1 VEEVTPKAFLN
12 PRVRRASFLLANFS
26 WHLSWVHKDRK
37 EHIVSKKKG
46 FRSYLITIGGAVVVF
61 VLVAA
66 FLGGLRSTT
75 EVVVAKASIPAGARL
90 AEGYLELREVH
101 TGDVLPNAL
110 TSIEEAQGQV
120 LTIARAPG
128 DQITA
133 DMVGSAATVGL
144 ANQLE
149 PGHRAVAVHVN
160 QASGLLG
167 VLRPG
172 DQVSIVAIVD
182 PQAAQVEVRRAFY
195 SPVPSTS
202 LGTGSTAE
210 GEAEEAELVEQELPG
225 PSAHVVISGLRV
237 LLVPQLFRYEE
248 VLPEDDGDMFAPART
263 SASAQNSSVIL
274 LDVPTEPVEIA
285 EGLEM
290 SPAALLPL
298 LDAHAELHLILEPVE
313 SDGVQIEVG
322 AELGDLYRGMI
333 GWNVA
338 TPLTSTVVSTA
349 TVELPTGLAPTE
361 PITGTVGED

>member
-1 VEEVTPKAFLN
+1 
-12 PRVRRASFLLANFS
+12 
-26 WHLSWVHKDRK
+26 
-37 EHIVSKKKG
+37 VSKKKG

-75 EVVVAKASIPAGARL
+75 EVVVARASIPAGARL
-90 AEGYLELREVH
+90 VEGYLELREVH

-110 TSIEEAQGQV
+110 TSIEEAKGQV

-128 DQITA
+128 DQITS

-144 ANQLE
+144 ANQLK

-182 PQAAQVEVRRAFY
+182 PQAAQVETRRTFY
-195 SPVPSTS
+195 SPVTDA
-202 LGTGSTAE
+202 GDV
-210 GEAEEAELVEQELPG
+210 EETELVEQELPG

-263 SASAQNSSVIL
+263 SASAQNNSVIL
-274 LDVPTEPVEIA
+274 LDVPTDPVEIA

-333 GWNVA
+333 GWNA
-338 TPLTSTVVSTA
+338 TTPLTSTVVSTT
-349 TVELPTGLAPTE
+349 TVELPAGPTPTE
-361 PITGTVGED
+361 PITDTADAPGGED

>member
-1 VEEVTPKAFLN
+1 
-12 PRVRRASFLLANFS
+12 
-26 WHLSWVHKDRK
+26 
-37 EHIVSKKKG
+37 VSKKKG

-61 VLVAA
+61 VLVTA

-75 EVVVAKASIPAGARL
+75 EVVVARASIPAGARL
-90 AEGYLELREVH
+90 VEGYLELREVH

-128 DQITA
+128 DQVTA

-172 DQVSIVAIVD
+172 DRVALVAIVD
-182 PQAAQVEVRRAFY
+182 PQAAQVETSRTYY
-195 SPVPSTS
+195 SPLP
-202 LGTGSTAE
+202 E
-210 GEAEEAELVEQELPG
+210 GNAQNNEETEVVEQELPG

-248 VLPEDDGDMFAPART
+248 VLPEDDDDMFAPART
-263 SASAQNSSVIL
+263 SASAQNNSVIL
-274 LDVPTEPVEIA
+274 LDVPTKPVEIA
-285 EGLEM
+285 SGLEM

-298 LDAHAELHLILEPVE
+298 LDAHAELHLVLEPVE

-333 GWNVA
+333 GW
-338 TPLTSTVVSTA
+338 TDPLTADGVPTA
-349 TVELPTGLAPTE
+349 TVKLPTGLVSPE
-361 PITGTVGED
+361 PITDAVGED

>member
-1 VEEVTPKAFLN
+1 
-12 PRVRRASFLLANFS
+12 
-26 WHLSWVHKDRK
+26 
-37 EHIVSKKKG
+37 VSKKKG
-46 FRSYLITIGGAVVVF
+46 SRSYLITIGGAVVVF

-75 EVVVAKASIPAGARL
+75 EVVVAGASIPAGARL
-90 AEGYLELREVH
+90 VEGYLELREVH

-110 TSIEEAQGQV
+110 TSIEEAKGQV

-182 PQAAQVEVRRAFY
+182 PQAAQVETRRTFY
-195 SPVPSTS
+195 SPVTDA
-202 LGTGSTAE
+202 GNV
-210 GEAEEAELVEQELPG
+210 EETELVEQELPG

-248 VLPEDDGDMFAPART
+248 ALPEEDGDMFAPART
-263 SASAQNSSVIL
+263 TASAQNSSVIL

-333 GWNVA
+333 GWGSTA
-338 TPLTSTVVSTA
+338 PLTSTVVSTA
-349 TVELPTGLAPTE
+349 TVELPAGLAPTD
-361 PITGTVGED
+361 PITDTAEAPVVAED

>member
-1 VEEVTPKAFLN
+1 
-12 PRVRRASFLLANFS
+12 
-26 WHLSWVHKDRK
+26 
-37 EHIVSKKKG
+37 VSKKKG

-75 EVVVAKASIPAGARL
+75 EVVVAHASIPAGARL
-90 AEGYLELREVH
+90 VEGYLELREVH

-110 TSIEEAQGQV
+110 SSIEEAEGQV

-172 DQVSIVAIVD
+172 DRVSVVAIVD
-182 PQAAQVEVRRAFY
+182 PQAAQVEERRTFY
-195 SPVPSTS
+195 SPVSNV
-202 LGTGSTAE
+202 GETG
-210 GEAEEAELVEQELPG
+210 EETELVEQELPG

-248 VLPEDDGDMFAPART
+248 ALPEEDGDMFAPART

-274 LDVPTEPVEIA
+274 LDVPTDPVEISDGA
-285 EGLEM
+285 AGTPIEM

-298 LDAHAELHLILEPVE
+298 LDAHAELHLILEPAE

-333 GWNVA
+333 GWGSTV
-338 TPLTSTVVSTA
+338 PLTSTVVSTA
-349 TVELPTGLAPTE
+349 TVELPAGLAPTE
-361 PITGTVGED
+361 PITGTVGGD

>member
-1 VEEVTPKAFLN
+1 M
-12 PRVRRASFLLANFS
+12 
-26 WHLSWVHKDRK
+26 
-37 EHIVSKKKG
+37 SKKKG

-75 EVVVAKASIPAGARL
+75 EVVVARASIPAGARL
-90 AEGYLELREVH
+90 VEGYLELREVH

-110 TSIEEAQGQV
+110 TSIEEAEGQV

-128 DQITA
+128 DQITS

-172 DQVSIVAIVD
+172 DRVSIVAVVD

-195 SPVPSTS
+195 SPVP
-202 LGTGSTAE
+202 TGE
-210 GEAEEAELVEQELPG
+210 GKVEETELVEQELPG

-263 SASAQNSSVIL
+263 SSSAQNNSVIL
-274 LDVPTEPVEIA
+274 LDVPTEPVEIS

-349 TVELPTGLAPTE
+349 TVELPEGLAPTE
-361 PITGTVGED
+361 PITDTAEASVGED

>member
-1 VEEVTPKAFLN
+1 
-12 PRVRRASFLLANFS
+12 
-26 WHLSWVHKDRK
+26 
-37 EHIVSKKKG
+37 VSKKKG

-75 EVVVAKASIPAGARL
+75 EVVVARASIPAGARL
-90 AEGYLELREVH
+90 VEGYLELRKVH

-172 DQVSIVAIVD
+172 DRVSIVAIVD
-182 PQAAQVEVRRAFY
+182 PQAAQVETHRTFY
-195 SPVPSTS
+195 SPVTNA
-202 LGTGSTAE
+202 GDV
-210 GEAEEAELVEQELPG
+210 EEETEMVEQELPG

-248 VLPEDDGDMFAPART
+248 ALPEDGDMFAPART

-274 LDVPTEPVEIA
+274 LDVPTEPVEISA
-285 EGLEM
+285 GLEM

-333 GWNVA
+333 GWGA
-338 TPLTSTVVSTA
+338 TAPLTSTVVSTA
-349 TVELPTGLAPTE
+349 TVELPAGLAPTE
-361 PITGTVGED
+361 PITDTAEAPVGED